1 MNLITL
7 ALCLLF
13 TQFSEGML
21 SNSNNVKK
29 IFSNP
34 DCKYA
39 KYELENALGED
50 LITEYLK
57 SSIKLNIPSTGNDTK
72 LDSMMIYLN
81 REQFA
86 WVLQFKADNY
96 LEHYIKLL
104 ASIKDGN
111 DFETERIIEEMN
123 KYSKPEIDSLLNMA
137 KAILLMKKNDYNN
150 ALLLINSY
158 NDSYSLYIKSI
169 CYLKKGDYDTAYNI
183 LKQIN
188 NHTINHS
195 GYIIISD
202 IYMKKE
208 QYSEALNYIRNF
220 EEEFKQSDKMSYILY
235 QKGYIYYKKGYFL
248 RSIDILENM
257 ISISRNNT
265 LKGNAYYLIGKNY
278 FMLGDY
284 EHMEKYLAYVKSPL
298 IPSDF
303 KKNALFL
310 DSKGMFFGEDYE
322 KAIEKMEKFIELYS
336 EDFLTPYAYQI
347 LAQSYFYLGDLSK
360 SLKYINSIENPEF
373 IVDKLVLMKYFIDY
387 RNGIFEDSI
396 SAHESFLNNEKS
408 NPLRKDAYEYI
419 LNHSD
424 NDDLKTGTMKLYLE
438 EFPDNNDFIHY
449 FSNLMPYLVFYE
461 RHDDILWFADRISEY
476 LPKSKDALYTMI
488 IEKMYELGMN
498 RKAIEFYAR
507 YADKYDKDDDKIIF
521 HIAELLSKT
530 DEKKASELLMQHL
543 IDNSSSMYVDSAY
556 VLLSEI
562 YIEERNLIN
571 MRKLLSEINISEKH
585 YLYAFILRNKAQ
597 LEKINRN
604 YEYAV
609 NDLIMSAEIF
619 GDKRDEAS
627 ISLIKAAEA
636 AYENKDTEYAC
647 ILLDKASI
655 LAMDI
660 EIINRIKVLND
671 KYKDH

>member
-1 MNLITL
+1 MNLLSI

-13 TQFSEGML
+13 AQFSEGML
-21 SNSNNVKK
+21 SNSNNIKQ
-29 IFSNP
+29 IFNNP
-34 DCKYA
+34 DYKYTE
-39 KYELENALGED
+39 YELENALSDD
-50 LITEYLK
+50 LITEYLRSALDINT
-57 SSIKLNIPSTGNDTK
+57 SSIDNDTK

-86 WVLQFKADNY
+86 LVLEFGAENY

-104 ASIKDGN
+104 ASIKGGN
-111 DFETERIIEEMN
+111 DLETKKIIEEMN

-137 KAILLMKKNDYNN
+137 KAILLLKQNDYNN
-150 ALLLINSY
+150 ALTLINAY

-169 CYLKKGDYDTAYNI
+169 CYLKKGDYDSAYNI

-202 IYMKKE
+202 IYMKSE

-220 EEEFKQSDKMSYILY
+220 EEEFKQSNKMPYILY

-284 EHMEKYLAYVKSPL
+284 EHMEKYLAYVKNPL

-310 DSKGMFFGEDYE
+310 DSKGMFFGEDYN
-322 KAIEKMEKFIELYS
+322 KSIEKMEKFLELYP

-360 SLKYINSIENPEF
+360 SLKYIDSIKNPEF
-373 IVDKLVLMKYFIDY
+373 VVDKLVLMKYFIDY
-387 RNGIFEDSI
+387 RNGRFEDSI
-396 SAHESFLNNEKS
+396 SAHESFLSNEKS

-424 NDDLKTGTMKLYLE
+424 NDNLKTRTMKSYLE
-438 EFPDNNDFIHY
+438 EFPDNEDFIQY

-476 LPKSKDALYTMI
+476 LPKSKDELYTMI
-488 IEKMYELGMN
+488 IEKMYELGIN
-498 RKAIEFYAR
+498 RKAIDFYAR
-507 YADKYDKDDDKIIF
+507 YADKYDKDNDKVIF
-521 HIAELLSKT
+521 HIALLLSKT
-530 DEKKASELLMQHL
+530 GENISSELLMKHL
-543 IDNSSSMYVDSAY
+543 IDNSSSIYVDSAY
-556 VLLSEI
+556 ILLSDI
-562 YIEERNLIN
+562 YIEERNLIS
-571 MRKLLSEINISEKH
+571 MRNLLSKININEKH

-627 ISLIKAAEA
+627 ISLIRAAEA
-636 AYENKDTEYAC
+636 AYENNDNEYAC
-647 ILLDKASI
+647 ILLDKASM

-660 EIINRIKVLND
+660 EIINKIKVLNE
-671 KYKDH
+671 KYKIH